1 MVLSV
6 ATTQQNKPSK
16 SMQEM
21 VQQQI
26 LTEYLSVG

>member
-16 SMQEM
+16 RMQEM